1 MTQTLDVSDVDER
14 ISSPGR
20 SQAISEPTSTTK
32 ASKFGTFAI
41 TFGIA
46 FAILY
51 TVFERLNWPFFTYHP
66 AVGKLDFWM
75 QPARSGEGPPMYWYG
90 WLVLSAAGAFVLGW
104 IATIISGQWLQR
116 ATIFGCVLAAL
127 WPTLFAFG
135 FFIADRAS
143 FDAEFLK
150 SVWLWAIPALVGAA
164 AVSYFVPFQLAQR
177 VWTSWLLIMPIGG
190 LVILGYSLK
199 PWFLR

>member
-1 MTQTLDVSDVDER
+1 MTQTLDANEGLAR
-14 ISSPGR
+14 IDRPHVTP
-20 SQAISEPTSTTK
+20 ATTATATT

-51 TVFERLNWPFFTYHP
+51 TTFERLNWPLFTYHP

-90 WLVLSAAGAFVLGW
+90 WVVLSATAACVLGW
-104 IATIISGQWLQR
+104 IATMISGRRLQR
-116 ATIFGCVLAAL
+116 VTVFCCVLAVL
-127 WPTLFAFG
+127 WWTVFA
-135 FFIADRAS
+135 IAVLWDERTS
-143 FDAEFLK
+143 YDTELMK
-150 SVWLWAIPALVGAA
+150 SYIWMSAIPALLGAA
-164 AVSYFVPFQLAQR
+164 ASSYFVPIQWAQR
-177 VWTSWLLIMPIGG
+177 TWTAWLLIMPIGG

-199 PWFLR
+199 QYFLR